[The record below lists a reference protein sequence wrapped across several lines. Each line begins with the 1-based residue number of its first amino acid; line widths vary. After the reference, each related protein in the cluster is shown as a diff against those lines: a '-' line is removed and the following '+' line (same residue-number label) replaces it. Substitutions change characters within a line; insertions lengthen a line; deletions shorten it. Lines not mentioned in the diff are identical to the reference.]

1 MTNTIDYDL
10 KEIFTRLEGRFDK
23 LDSKIDRLEGKIDKV
38 AEDLSDFKTKVAEDN
53 GALRSDMTAG
63 FGALRTDLTRVEN
76 SLKGEIE
83 VLAEKVDGMTKRVDT
98 QEFIN
103 RGVIIGLILA
113 VLGGFAKVFGLTN

>member
-10 KEIFTRLEGRFDK
+10 KEILTKLDGRFDK
-23 LDSKIDRLEGKIDKV
+23 LEVKLDKLDGKIDKV
-38 AEDLSDFKTKVAEDN
+38 VEDVSNLKIKMAED
-53 GALRSDMTAG
+53 
-63 FGALRTDLTRVEN
+63 FGGLRTDLTRVEN

-83 VLAEKVDGMTKRVDT
+83 VLAEKVDGITKRIDT

-103 RGVIIGLILA
+103 LGVIIGLILA